1 MQNSALECNEYQI
14 TALDAPCSP
23 ESKSIVEQT
32 PVIATPLEIIEEA
45 RQGRMYILIDDEDRE
60 NEGDLIIPA
69 DMVTAEAI
77 NFMAK
82 YGRGLICL
90 ALSPERVERLD
101 LQMMS
106 RMNQGRHETAFTVSI
121 EAREGVT
128 TGISARDRATTIQA
142 AVHPDAGPESLV
154 SPGHIF
160 PLAARKGGVLTRAG
174 HTEAAVDIS
183 RLAGL
188 DPSGVICE
196 IMNEDG
202 TMARLKDLITF
213 AQTHDL
219 KIGTIRD
226 LIAHRRVHDSSIKE
240 VAEFKFQS
248 RWGGSWTA
256 KTLRSAE
263 TQEEQIALVKG
274 EISGDKP
281 TLVRVHALSVFSDIL
296 GEVGSREELLSRA
309 MSAISDA
316 GAGVVVLVSDQ
327 CTGSQSYEKI
337 LNRSVRRSNEHGE
350 QRDYGVGAEILSH
363 LGVKEIILM
372 TNSHRSMV
380 ALQGYDLSIVKEIQ
394 IPLN

>member
-1 MQNSALECNEYQI
+1 MRNSALDCNDCNI
-14 TALDAPCSP
+14 SAIDISCAPEASA
-23 ESKSIVEQT
+23 IVEER

-45 RQGRMYILIDDEDRE
+45 RQGRMYILIDDEERE

-69 DMVTAEAI
+69 PMATAEAI

-106 RMNQGRHETAFTVSI
+106 KMNQGRHETAFTVSI

-128 TGISARDRATTIQA
+128 TGISASDRATTIQA

-202 TMARLKDLITF
+202 TMARLDDLVEF
-213 AQTHDL
+213 AQTHGL

-226 LIAHRRVHDSSIKE
+226 LIAYRRVHDSSIQE
-240 VAEFKFQS
+240 IAEFEFTS
-248 RWGGSWTA
+248 RWGGNWTA
-256 KTLRSAE
+256 KTLRSGA

-274 EISGDKP
+274 EISADKP

-296 GEVGSREELLSRA
+296 GEVGAREGLLNRA
-309 MSAISDA
+309 MSAIAEA
-316 GAGVVVLVSDQ
+316 GAGVVVLVSDH
-327 CTGSQSYEKI
+327 CTGSQPYNKQ
-337 LNRSVRRSNEHGE
+337 LNRNVRRSNECGE
-350 QRDYGVGAEILSH
+350 QRDYGVGAEILSY
-363 LGVKEIILM
+363 LGVKKVILI
-372 TNSHRSMV
+372 TNSHHSMV
-380 ALQGYDLSIVKEIQ
+380 ALQGYDLSIVEEVQ
-394 IPLN
+394 IP

>member
-1 MQNSALECNEYQI
+1 MQNSALKSNEYDV
-14 TALDAPCSP
+14 TAVDGPCSR
-23 ESKSIVEQT
+23 ESGNIAGQQPAV
-32 PVIATPLEIIEEA
+32 ATPLEIIEEA

-69 DMVTAEAI
+69 AMATAESI

-106 RMNQGRHETAFTVSI
+106 RMNQGRYGTAFTVSI

-142 AVHPDAGPESLV
+142 AVHPDAGSESLV

-188 DPSGVICE
+188 DSSGVICE

-202 TMARLKDLITF
+202 TMARFTDLIKF

-226 LIAHRRVHDSSIKE
+226 LIAYRRVHDSSIKE
-240 VAEFKFQS
+240 ISEFEFES
-248 RWGGSWTA
+248 RWGGDWTA
-256 KTLRSAE
+256 KILRSAG
-263 TQEEQIALVKG
+263 TQEDQIALIKG
-274 EISGDKP
+274 EISADTP

-296 GEVGSREELLSRA
+296 GEIGSREGLLGRA
-309 MSAISDA
+309 MSAIADA

-327 CTGSQSYEKI
+327 CTGDQPYEKI
-337 LNRSVRRSNEHGE
+337 LNRNLRRSDRHGE
-350 QRDYGVGAEILSH
+350 QRDYGVGAEILSY

-372 TNSHRSMV
+372 TNSHHSMV

-394 IPLN
+394 IP